1 MHFTWEK
8 VIISASFRLLIV
20 LKLSKI
26 KETKQD
32 NKNIAGSSST
42 GLPVKKRL
50 NFSHLKKEE
59 RQNFSEPKIFYKSKK
74 FENKHRKRIISN
86 DSCEIVDIEDV
97 L

>member
-1 MHFTWEK
+1 MHFTWET
-8 VIISASFRLLIV
+8 VISASIRLLIV

-32 NKNIAGSSST
+32 NKNIGGSSST

-50 NFSHLKKEE
+50 NFSNLKKEE
-59 RQNFSEPKIFYKSKK
+59 RQSFAEPKIFYKSKK
-74 FENKHRKRIISN
+74 FENKHRKRIVSN
-86 DSCEIVDIEDV
+86 DGSEIVDIEDV